1 VQRRSDERGS
11 TVTVEMLARLLGDD
25 ARAWADAA
33 SCEAGVFCA
42 TADAHGIVPLLAER
56 AGDAPP
62 AIRDVLRSRT
72 RTIAAG
78 DAIAEASL
86 REAIDALH
94 GAGVDALLIKG
105 ADLAYSVYDRPHLR
119 PRLDS
124 DILIAPPARQ
134 RACDVLRRL
143 GFDEVAQSG
152 GDLLMYQQ
160 AFARHTGGAVAHAI
174 DLHWR
179 IANPQRF
186 GSAFDFDELW
196 AASGPRPSLTAAA
209 RGLSTMHALALAC
222 VHRIAHHYDEERL
235 IWTYDIHALASRMT
249 PADWEALAAY
259 ARARKVAAAC
269 VRGLDLARDV
279 LGTSVPGTARRS
291 LEEAARHEPASA
303 RYLRGGQRH
312 IQRIWSDFSLLPSW
326 AARARLARQHL
337 FPPPRYMHDV
347 YAPGSRAPLAVLY
360 ARRAWSGARRW
371 MARS

>member
-11 TVTVEMLARLLGDD
+11 TVTVEMLARLLRDD
-25 ARAWADAA
+25 ARAWAEAA
-33 SCEAGVFCA
+33 SCEAAVFCA
-42 TADAHGIVPLLAER
+42 AADAHGIVPLLAER
-56 AGDAPP
+56 AGGAPP
-62 AIRDVLRSRT
+62 AIRDALRSRM
-72 RTIAAG
+72 RAIAAG

-105 ADLAYSVYDRPHLR
+105 ADLAYSVYARPHLR

-124 DILIAPPARQ
+124 DILIALPARQ
-134 RACDVLRRL
+134 RACDVLRHL
-143 GFDEVAQSG
+143 GFDDVAQSG

-160 AFARHTGGAVAHAI
+160 AFARRTGGSVAHAI

-186 GSAFDFDELW
+186 GPAFDFDELW
-196 AASGPRPSLTAAA
+196 GASSLRASLAPAA
-209 RGLSTMHALALAC
+209 RGLSTLHALALAC

-235 IWTYDIHALASRMT
+235 IWTYDIHALAARMT

-259 ARARKVAAAC
+259 ARARTVAAAC
-269 VRGLDLARDV
+269 VRGLDLASDV
-279 LGTSVPGTARRS
+279 LGTSVPETTRRS

-303 RYLRGGQRH
+303 RYLRGGHRH